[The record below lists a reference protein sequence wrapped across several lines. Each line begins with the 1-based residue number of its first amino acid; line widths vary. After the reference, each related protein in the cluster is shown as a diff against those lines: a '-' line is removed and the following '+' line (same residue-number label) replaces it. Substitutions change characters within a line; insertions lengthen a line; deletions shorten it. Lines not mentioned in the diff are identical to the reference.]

1 MIISNISVISYVCS
15 IVSRLAYFNNTNFL
29 LKYKKIFLIP
39 ELKKQVLDIKSLK
52 QESLLNNNIE
62 NIVPIS
68 KSVNKIVHSNVS
80 GYSSDTNIKYIL
92 ISNSNYS
99 GVYVVAD
106 KSINS
111 IFIAFRGTYS
121 IKSGL
126 SYSKLSS
133 SFPFKT
139 CENSK
144 KGFLKGIFKIVAEIY
159 YTINESIQYL
169 ANNFL
174 HSKEFKLI
182 TTGHSLGGG
191 CAQIF
196 SYFWL
201 KKNKS
206 KKITC
211 ITFGAPRVINSE
223 VYKEF
228 EKFIKEKKLFFQRIV
243 TNGDPFAELPPK
255 IKYTSDDNTYYHIDE
270 TDVLPNLA
278 LFCSNY
284 KTSKKIKC
292 THKPKTIKKKLIH
305 HSSYLGVNYDNAAQG
320 LTNMNKE
327 IKRDKLRNTICR
339 IIIGGNI
346 RESRVSFF
354 NLQEVKTPN
363 LSELNLINIKL
374 VKMIKQD
381 YIHQDIYMN
390 KKLFKTI
397 IDDSKPLKDNLNP
410 LEYTYLISLDT
421 DHKPHDTLI
430 CI

>member
-1 MIISNISVISYVCS
+1 
-15 IVSRLAYFNNTNFL
+15 
-29 LKYKKIFLIP
+29 
-39 ELKKQVLDIKSLK
+39 
-52 QESLLNNNIE
+52 
-62 NIVPIS
+62 
-68 KSVNKIVHSNVS
+68 
-80 GYSSDTNIKYIL
+80 
-92 ISNSNYS
+92 
-99 GVYVVAD
+99 
-106 KSINS
+106 
-111 IFIAFRGTYS
+111 
-121 IKSGL
+121 
-126 SYSKLSS
+126 
-133 SFPFKT
+133 
-139 CENSK
+139 
-144 KGFLKGIFKIVAEIY
+144 
-159 YTINESIQYL
+159 
-169 ANNFL
+169 
-174 HSKEFKLI
+174 
-182 TTGHSLGGG
+182 
-191 CAQIF
+191 
-196 SYFWL
+196 
-201 KKNKS
+201 
-206 KKITC
+206 
-211 ITFGAPRVINSE
+211 
-223 VYKEF
+223 
-228 EKFIKEKKLFFQRIV
+228 
-243 TNGDPFAELPPK
+243 
-255 IKYTSDDNTYYHIDE
+255 
-270 TDVLPNLA
+270 LPNLA